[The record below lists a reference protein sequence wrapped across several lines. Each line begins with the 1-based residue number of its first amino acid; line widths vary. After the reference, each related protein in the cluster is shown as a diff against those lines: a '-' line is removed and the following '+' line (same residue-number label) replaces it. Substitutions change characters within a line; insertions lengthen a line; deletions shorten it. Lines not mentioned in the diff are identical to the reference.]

1 MAASFR
7 PDRYR
12 DQSRGSLKAGINLLL
27 DRSLGSTRRREDQ
40 RHHRID
46 HISVFEALDNI
57 PVSADFPEARPD
69 GRPGG
74 LAVTA

>member
-1 MAASFR
+1 MAGSFR

-40 RHHRID
+40 RHHRVD
-46 HISVFEALDNI
+46 HVSVSEALDNI

-69 GRPGG
+69 GR
-74 LAVTA
+74 